1 MIKPIREEQEKAKR
15 EKDSFA
21 ISLPVPGKIF
31 FVVVLNAGK
40 IRLGMLGGCA
50 TNNRSVYRGRPA
62 NILSSIARGGNVVRD
77 RRHWEIVIQHYKT
90 YRQGTLN
97 SRNCVECWPSKICEF
112 SSSSSNEIFF
122 FDFSRIRKEKREEI

>member
-1 MIKPIREEQEKAKR
+1 MHTRRDFLSLSRLLATTTSDRREMIKPIREEQEKAKR

-62 NILSSIARGGNVVRD
+62 NILSSIAGGEMLCVTDGTGKLLYNII
-77 RRHWEIVIQHYKT
+77 RRI
-90 YRQGTLN
+90 G
-97 SRNCVECWPSKICEF
+97 
-112 SSSSSNEIFF
+112 
-122 FDFSRIRKEKREEI
+122 KEL